1 MSKVSISFTSGCAI
15 NADNYYLS
23 ANIDEYDAWE
33 EFTKTLI
40 YKHRQTQKW
49 QELDLE
55 GWKVISVAYQN
66 INNQDAVIC
75 LDKEGDV
82 GVFKENNNEHQV
94 IREKQENKIYGQ
106 FNQIRIINNNLY
118 VCGSGGQVYKNNQT
132 NWEPLGYN
140 FEENPLEILP
150 NDLSFLEYDVDFGFN
165 KNLYDINGFDENNI
179 YVCGTKNGDG
189 FIAFFDGTSWIE
201 IDRITPSALSGIC
214 LCPDNKNVLISGD
227 YGTLLKGNVI
237 DGFENLK
244 DISINHAFYNS
255 AYYKKNLYIA
265 SENGLY
271 IYDDGKFCL
280 VPELNDLKGVIS
292 IEVKEGVLWVLSY
305 KKLIRYNGFSWEVI
319 DYIDNNKTVND
330 SGISMKSGEQ
340 CPKSGYWFTVAKEN
354 SRQYFKQGEILPD
367 VKSDWGDVYW
377 QFDGE
382 K

>member
-1 MSKVSISFTSGCAI
+1 M
-15 NADNYYLS
+15 
-23 ANIDEYDAWE
+23 
-33 EFTKTLI
+33 
-40 YKHRQTQKW
+40 
-49 QELDLE
+49 
-55 GWKVISVAYQN
+55 AYQN